1 MKPRRRGKKNEIG
14 ANSLAS
20 NSPRPIGP
28 LIISRRGFLRVG
40 CCSLATLGITAAMN
54 RFGMMSALA
63 GAPSDYRALVCVFLF
78 GGNDSNNVIIPTDST
93 RLAQY
98 GQLRGDLAL
107 AANTL
112 LPIGDSLGNTYG
124 LHSGLP
130 EIQNLY
136 NQKVAAFVLNVGS
149 LVGPL
154 TKNDYQNNLA
164 PVPSNLFSHSD
175 QQTQWQS
182 SIPNATLAI
191 SGWGGRVA
199 ETLGSGSNFP
209 AGLSVAGNSLF
220 LAGLSS
226 TPATVVPGAA
236 LGLVGTPGQAD
247 TIARMNGITQLL
259 SFSSG
264 FKLVQAANGVMSD
277 GLTVDALLNKAF
289 TGATKL
295 STVFPNTPLGAQL
308 QQVAQI
314 IAVRNSLGVNRQIF
328 FCSLGG
334 FDTHS
339 DQLNIQGSLLSQ
351 LSAAM
356 GAFYAATQEL
366 LVDHNVTTFT
376 ESDFSRTFQPNSN
389 NGSDHAWGSNHLVV
403 GGAVNGGDVYG
414 SLPEFALS
422 GPSDA
427 NNRGVWI
434 PGFGIDQYGATLASW
449 YGLGSSQLNTVF
461 TNLSQFNGA
470 TNLGFMGA

>member
-1 MKPRRRGKKNEIG
+1 MKPQQRGKH
-14 ANSLAS
+14 SF
-20 NSPRPIGP
+20 GP
-28 LIISRRGFLRVG
+28 LILSRRSFLKIG
-40 CCSLATLGITAAMN
+40 CSSVATLGITAAIN

-78 GGNDSNNVIIPTDST
+78 GGNDSNNLIVPTDTT

-98 GQLRGDLAL
+98 GAARAELAL

-112 LPIGDSLGNTYG
+112 LSIGDSHGNPFG
-124 LHSGLP
+124 LHPGLP
-130 EIQNLY
+130 EIQKLY
-136 NQKVAAFVLNVGS
+136 TQKAAAFVLNVGS

-154 TKNDYQNNLA
+154 TKSAYQNNSA

-182 SIPNATLAI
+182 SVPNATLST

-199 ETLGSGSNFP
+199 ETLGSGGNFP

-220 LAGLSS
+220 LVGASS
-226 TPATVVPGAA
+226 NPATVIPGAP
-236 LGLVGTPGQAD
+236 LGLFGTPGAPD
-247 TIARMNGITQLL
+247 TIARFNGIQQLL
-259 SFSSG
+259 SFNSG

-277 GLTVDALLNKAF
+277 GLTVDALLNGAF
-289 TGATKL
+289 AGAPKL
-295 STVFPNTPLGAQL
+295 TTVFPKTQIGAQL

-314 IAVRNSLGVNRQIF
+314 IQVRSNLGVNRQIF

-339 DQLNIQGSLLSQ
+339 DQLSIQGHLLGQ
-351 LSAAM
+351 LSPAI
-356 GAFYAATQEL
+356 GSFYATTQEL
-366 LVDHNVTTFT
+366 GVDSKVTTFT

-389 NGSDHAWGSNHLVV
+389 HGSDHAWGSNHLVV
-403 GGAVNGGDVYG
+403 GTAVNGGDVYG
-414 SLPEFALS
+414 VFPEFALS

-427 NNRGVWI
+427 NDRGVWI

-449 YGLGSSQLNTVF
+449 YGLASSQLTTVF
-461 TNLSQFNGA
+461 TNLSQFNGV
-470 TNLGFMGA
+470 TNLGFMGV

>member
-1 MKPRRRGKKNEIG
+1 MTRH
-14 ANSLAS
+14 
-20 NSPRPIGP
+20 SPGNKSIGP
-28 LIISRRGFLRVG
+28 LIVSRRGFLKIG
-40 CCSLATLGITAAMN
+40 CTSLATLGFTATMN

-63 GAPSDYRALVCVFLF
+63 GSPSDYRALICVFLF
-78 GGNDSNNVIIPTDST
+78 GGNDSNNVIVPTDVP
-93 RLAQY
+93 RLTQY
-98 GQLRGDLAL
+98 SAARADLAL

-112 LPIGDSLGNTYG
+112 LPIGDSHGNPFG
-124 LHSGLP
+124 LHPGLP
-130 EIQNLY
+130 EIKKLY
-136 NQKVAAFVLNVGS
+136 TQKAAAFVINVGS

-154 TKNDYQNNLA
+154 TKDQYQNSSA
-164 PVPSNLFSHSD
+164 AVPSNLFSHSD

-182 SIPNATLAI
+182 SVPNATLSV

-199 ETLGSGSNFP
+199 DALGSGSNFP

-220 LAGLSS
+220 LVGQSS
-226 TPATVVPGAA
+226 TPATVVPGAP
-236 LGLVGTPGQAD
+236 LGLFGTPGSPD
-247 TIARMNGITQLL
+247 TIARLNGIQQLL
-259 SFSSG
+259 SFNSG

-277 GLTVDALLNKAF
+277 GLTVDALLNGAF
-289 TGATKL
+289 AGAAKL
-295 STVFPNTPLGAQL
+295 NTVFPDTQIGAQL

-314 IAVRNSLGVNRQIF
+314 IQVRSSLGVNRQIF

-339 DQLNIQGSLLSQ
+339 QQLNIQGSLLAQ
-351 LSAAM
+351 LSAAI

-366 LVDHNVTTFT
+366 GVDGQVTTFT

-389 NGSDHAWGSNHLVV
+389 KGSDHAWGSNHLVV
-403 GGAVNGGDVYG
+403 GTSVNGGDVYG
-414 SLPEFALS
+414 AFPEFALS

-427 NNRGVWI
+427 NDRGVWI

-449 YGLGSSQLNTVF
+449 YGLGASQLNAVF
-461 TNLSQFNGA
+461 SNLSQFNGV